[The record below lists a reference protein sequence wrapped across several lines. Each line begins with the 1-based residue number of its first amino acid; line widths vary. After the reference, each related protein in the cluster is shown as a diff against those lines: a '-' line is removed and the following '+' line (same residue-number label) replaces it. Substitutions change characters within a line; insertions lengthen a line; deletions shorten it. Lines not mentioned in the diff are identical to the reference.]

1 MGKISISELSYA
13 YQMGGNTLPILREAS
28 LALSSGAF
36 ATISGPSGSGK
47 STLLNLIG
55 ALDRPQ
61 HGDITV
67 GDVELSKLSD
77 RQLAGFRNRMIGFVF
92 QSFHLLPVLSA
103 AENVAWPLYFQ
114 GVPRSKRME
123 RAREKLELVG
133 LKDHLNKVPGK
144 LSGGQ
149 RQRVA
154 IARALVTEPS
164 VVLADEPT
172 ANLDRKTAEEIV
184 VLLRSLNENAGVTFL
199 LATHDP
205 LVVAHAVQRIELVDG
220 KLIEREQVQTQEVLA
235 HA

>member
-13 YQMGGNTLPILREAS
+13 YQTGGNTLPILHEAN
-28 LALSSGAF
+28 LELSSGAF

-67 GDVELSKLSD
+67 DDVELSKLSD
-77 RQLAGFRNRMIGFVF
+77 RQLAGFRNQMIGFVF

-123 RAREKLELVG
+123 IAREKLKLVG

-172 ANLDRKTAEEIV
+172 ASLDRKTAEEII

-205 LVVAHAVQRIELVDG
+205 LVVAHAVQRVELVDG
-220 KLIEREQVQTQEVLA
+220 KLIEREQVQAQEVLA

>member
-1 MGKISISELSYA
+1 MGNISIRELSYA
-13 YQMGGNTLPILREAS
+13 YQTDGNTLPILRAAS
-28 LALSSGAF
+28 LELPSGAF
-36 ATISGPSGSGK
+36 ATVSGPSGSGK

-61 HGDITV
+61 HGNIKV
-67 GDVELSKLSD
+67 GVVELGELSD
-77 RQLAGFRNRMIGFVF
+77 WQLAGFRSRMIGFVF

-103 AENVAWPLYFQ
+103 TENVAWPLYFQ
-114 GVPRSKRME
+114 GIKRSKRME
-123 RAREKLELVG
+123 IAREKLELVG
-133 LKDHLNKVPGK
+133 LKGHLNKVPGK

-154 IARALVTEPS
+154 IARALATEPS

-184 VLLRSLNENAGVTFL
+184 VLMRSLNENAGVTFL
-199 LATHDP
+199 MATHDP
-205 LVVAHAVQRIELVDG
+205 MVVAHALQRIELVDG
-220 KLIEREQVQTQEVLA
+220 KLIEQKQIQRQEVLA

>member
-1 MGKISISELSYA
+1 VGKISISELSYA

>member
-13 YQMGGNTLPILREAS
+13 YQTGGNTLPILHKAS
-28 LALSSGAF
+28 LELSSGAF

-92 QSFHLLPVLSA
+92 QSFHLLPVLNA
-103 AENVAWPLYFQ
+103 TENVAWPLYFQ
-114 GVPRSKRME
+114 GIPRSKRME
-123 RAREKLELVG
+123 IASRKLELVG

-172 ANLDRKTAEEIV
+172 ANLDRKTAEEII

-205 LVVAHAVQRIELVDG
+205 LVVAHAVQRVELVDG
-220 KLIEREQVQTQEVLA
+220 KLIEREQVQAQEVLA